1 MFKIVKYFYSKGY
14 YANKDVGVFVKSGSL
29 TAEQYRE
36 ITGEVFA

>member
-1 MFKIVKYFYSKGY
+1 MLKIVKYFYEKNY
-14 YANKDVGVFVKSGSL
+14 YTKENVSVFVKAGSL